1 MSDFKVFTSAEL
13 PNEEYHDPNSWTAEY
28 TSGSV
33 LAEIHG
39 SSPASWRFKERDD
52 KAKPLVFGTQ
62 SHTNFESKA
71 LFEKL
76 YRRAPAQED
85 YKDLI
90 TSQAGLSSKLK
101 SFGLKGTSGKSYPE
115 LLEMLHRCGEKLNV
129 WWLIE
134 LLAEW
139 EAKADGVELVP
150 AKDYDAC
157 VAMRQVLESV
167 PEHNA
172 CMNSPTAQ
180 RELSIF
186 GVINGVKVKIRI
198 DHVDECKNVEADI
211 LTGYDER
218 GNPIFETVTYP
229 EAIVIT
235 DYKTTLSANP
245 NEFDRLAYAHGYY
258 LKMSLQH
265 DLFKKAYPNETRP
278 VVVRLL
284 AQEKKPP
291 YLPLAFRMNQEHI
304 VIGRMQYM
312 SVIQQ
317 FRLCQEYDVWPS
329 YANGA
334 PEVSLGVP
342 AWVRNQY
349 KDFLK

>member
-1 MSDFKVFTSAEL
+1 MSEFKVFTSAEL
-13 PNEEYHDPNSWTAEY
+13 PNEVYHDPNSWTAEY

-33 LAEIHG
+33 LAEIHE
-39 SSPASWRFKERDD
+39 SSPASWKHKKKDPNC
-52 KAKPLVFGTQ
+52 KPLVFGTQ

-71 LFEKL
+71 LFESL

-85 YKDLI
+85 FRDLI
-90 TSQAGLSSKLK
+90 TSQAALASKLK

-115 LLEMLHRCGEKLNV
+115 LLEMLHRCGESLNV

-139 EAKADGVELVP
+139 EAKRDGVELVP

-157 VAMRQVLESV
+157 VAMRQVLEAI

-198 DHVDECKNVEADI
+198 DHVDECENVEADA
-211 LTGYDER
+211 LMGYDER
-218 GNPIFETVTYP
+218 GLPIFETVTHP

-235 DYKTTLSANP
+235 DYKTTQSANP
-245 NEFDRLAYAHGYY
+245 IEFERLAFNHGYY
-258 LKMSLQH
+258 LKMALQH

-278 VVVRLL
+278 IVVRLL
-284 AQEKKPP
+284 AQEKKEP
-291 YLPLAFRMNQEHI
+291 YLPLAFRMTQEHLI
-304 VIGRMQYM
+304 IGRIQYM

-317 FRLCQEYDVWPS
+317 FAMCLAHNIWPS

>member
-90 TSQAGLSSKLK
+90 TSQAGLAAKLK
-101 SFGLKGTSGKSYPE
+101 SFGLKGTSGKNYPE
-115 LLEMLHRCGEKLNV
+115 LLEMLHRCGENLNV

-218 GNPIFETVTYP
+218 GNPILETVTYP

-245 NEFDRLAYAHGYY
+245 NEFDRLAYAHGYC
-258 LKMSLQH
+258 LKMALQH

-291 YLPLAFRMNQEHI
+291 YLPLAFRLNQEHI

-317 FRLCQEYDVWPS
+317 FRLCQEYNVWPS